1 MRKLQIDMQVS
12 GASLRIGGMVAAVFG
27 AALILAGA
35 YLAWGSFDARNLL
48 ERAGQDARAQ
58 VQLIEAEIQRIRE
71 ALVSESFLTAVEA
84 AAGVPE
90 ERALLIA
97 ELRELEVR
105 NLLNLVIARDAV
117 ETVDL
122 SAFPG
127 SGFAVMEM
135 LLRARAED
143 DVPVQVHFAGTADE
157 YLAVA
162 RRLIADDTA
171 SPVVLATFPISIL
184 FNEIQVPD
192 SITGMRL
199 MQVSGE
205 STVELD
211 EFGRN
216 AGADQEILP
225 IRNSLFRLGWHR
237 PTPVRPLG
245 AMQLAG
251 VIGAGLLALLLSA
264 LLKRRARGADAM
276 IGTEDEV
283 GDAVRAAPVA
293 PAGAPRPPELSPHL
307 PLPDAAFDTPDT
319 DASDTDAG
327 SRTDNESEHDSEL
340 LVPDYNA
347 AQRRPPA
354 PEPELP
360 PLDLDDFDLPDAPT
374 EPSAG
379 AAETAPLTADGEA
392 RRGGAEQKN
401 LEASGLGSFLGDD
414 GEPSDTGKRKRAR
427 ADAADDEL
435 LFDPD
440 APDDDHA
447 ELNLML
453 QSLVDEEESESPEP
467 SASQDED
474 AADDE
479 QAEQELAFKLPAAS
493 IFRAYDIRGVVGKTL
508 DPDVAT
514 SIGLAIGSEA
524 RARGLTRICV
534 ARDGRLSGAEMLAA
548 LSRGL
553 AATGVD
559 VIDVGAVPTPVL
571 YYAAQEIGGGS
582 GVMVTGSHNPPDY
595 NGFKIV
601 LGGETLSGDK
611 ITALYTRLETQD
623 IERGQG
629 QISEQRISVQYI
641 ERISTDIQL
650 ERPLKVVADCG
661 NGIAGSIAPKLLA
674 AIGAEVIPLY
684 AEVDGTFPNHHPDPG
699 DPSTLEDLKLCVRN
713 FNADVGVAFD
723 GDGDRLGVVAP
734 GGEIIYPDRLMMLFA
749 RDVLSRVPGAPII
762 YDVKCSMLLA
772 GEIEKAGGKPV
783 MARTGHSFIKE
794 QLKRDQAP
802 LAGEMSGHF
811 FFKERWFGFDD
822 GIYAAARL
830 LEILAADS
838 RSPAEILAEL
848 PKAESTPELKVEM
861 KEGEPHPFVEKF
873 QTQAEFEGAT
883 IHTLDGVRA
892 EFEDGFGL
900 LRASNTTPV
909 LVLRFEGT
917 DKAALKRIQQQFRK
931 AMLAIEPGLKLP
943 F

>member
-1 MRKLQIDMQVS
+1 MRKLQIDMQIS
-12 GASLRIGGMVAAVFG
+12 AASLRIGGMVAAVFG

-35 YLAWGSFDARNLL
+35 YLSWGSFQARNLL

-71 ALVSESFLTAVEA
+71 ALVSESFVTAVEA

-105 NLLNLVIARDAV
+105 NVLNLVIARDAV

-122 SAFPG
+122 DAFPG
-127 SGFAVMEM
+127 GGFAVMEM
-135 LLRARAED
+135 LLRARAEN

-162 RRLIADDTA
+162 RRLIADDDS
-171 SPVVLATFPISIL
+171 SPVVLATFPISVL

-199 MQVSGE
+199 MQASGDT
-205 STVELD
+205 SVELD
-211 EFGRN
+211 GFGRN
-216 AGADQEILP
+216 VGADQEILP

-245 AMQLAG
+245 TMQLAG
-251 VIGAGLLALLLSA
+251 VIGAGVLALLLAA
-264 LLKRRARGADAM
+264 LLMRRARSVAEGSS
-276 IGTEDEV
+276 IEDDRV
-283 GDAVRAAPVA
+283 DTDRAASDA
-293 PAGAPRPPELSPHL
+293 PATAPWSAEPSPHL
-307 PLPDAAFDTPDT
+307 PLPVEAFDTPDT
-319 DASDTDAG
+319 DSGHRPDEVAA
-327 SRTDNESEHDSEL
+327 HDSEL
-340 LVPDYNA
+340 LVPDDDGS
-347 AQRRPPA
+347 QRRPPP

-392 RRGGAEQKN
+392 RRGGVMQKN
-401 LEASGLGSFLGDD
+401 LDASGLGSFLDKDSDEPAADD
-414 GEPSDTGKRKRAR
+414 GKRKPAE
-427 ADAADDEL
+427 AVEDEL

-453 QSLVDEEESESPEP
+453 QSLVDEEESGQPETT
-467 SASQDED
+467 
-474 AADDE
+474 AAQDDE
-479 QAEQELAFKLPAAS
+479 PAGEHPAEQEISFKLPAAS

-508 DPDVAT
+508 DAEVAT
-514 SIGLAIGSEA
+514 AIGLAIGSEA

-534 ARDGRLSGAEMLAA
+534 ARDGRLSGAELLAA
-548 LSRGL
+548 LSQGL

-595 NGFKIV
+595 NGFKSV
-601 LGGETLSGDK
+601 LGGETLSAEK
-611 ITALYTRLETQD
+611 ITALYTRLEQRD
-623 IERGQG
+623 LDRGQG
-629 QISEQRISVQYI
+629 QVSEQRIAVQYI

-661 NGIAGSIAPKLLA
+661 NGIAGSIAPRLLA

-762 YDVKCSMLLA
+762 YDVKCSTLLA
-772 GEIEKAGGKPV
+772 GEIEKAGGKPI

-802 LAGEMSGHF
+802 FAGEMSGHF

-873 QTQAEFEGAT
+873 QSQASFEGAT

-917 DKAALKRIQQQFRK
+917 DKAALTRIQQQFRK